1 MAKTKSAYIDACCI
15 IEALKK
21 RRGHMLSHP
30 AAEVDMIERIM
41 RAARDG
47 EIELFTSMI
56 TLAEVVHIGDKP
68 PPADLKPLVE
78 RLILSGRDGITS
90 IATTPQIV
98 ELARDLAIDEGL
110 WDGVADRIHVA
121 SALTAGVSEILSV
134 DGRLA
139 RRLGR
144 STIRK
149 CAIVSPSN
157 TTILPDSY
165 RTDDFFGKS

>member
-1 MAKTKSAYIDACCI
+1 MAEIVH
-15 IEALKK
+15 L
-21 RRGHMLSHP
+21 
-30 AAEVDMIERIM
+30 
-41 RAARDG
+41 G
-47 EIELFTSMI
+47 E
-56 TLAEVVHIGDKP
+56 KP

-90 IATTPQIV
+90 IATSPQIV

-121 SALTAGVSEILSV
+121 SAITAGVSEILSL

-144 STIRK
+144 STIRN
-149 CAIVSPSN
+149 CNIVSPSQ
-157 TTILPDSY
+157 TTILPDAY
-165 RTDDFFGKS
+165 RADDLFNKKG